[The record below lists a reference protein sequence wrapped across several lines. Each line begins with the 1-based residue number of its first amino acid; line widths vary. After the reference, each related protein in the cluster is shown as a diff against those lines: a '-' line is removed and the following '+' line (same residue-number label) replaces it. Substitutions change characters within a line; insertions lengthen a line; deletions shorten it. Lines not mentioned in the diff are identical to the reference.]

1 MTSGCER
8 TIAPAGV
15 FYKGKLRAVSTAGG
29 LASAYC
35 GN

>member
-1 MTSGCER
+1 MPPGCGR
-8 TIAPAGV
+8 TIATSGV
-15 FYKGKLRAVSTAGG
+15 FYKGKLRAVSTAGS